1 MPQLTLI
8 AALALAGCAND
19 DPDTVG
25 LTEPEACKAVKERL
39 DVEEL
44 EDRFGEP
51 EATQDFFGDRV
62 VIYERGEIKW
72 QFQVTEQA
80 GTFRVLQIRGNRET
94 VLACPS
100 D

>member
-1 MPQLTLI
+1 MPLLTLI
-8 AALALAGCAND
+8 AALALGGCAND
-19 DPDTVG
+19 DDTVG

-51 EATQDFFGDRV
+51 DTTQDFFGDRV
-62 VIYERGEIKW
+62 VIYERGELKW
-72 QFQVTEQA
+72 QFQVTEQG
-80 GTFRVLQIRGNRET
+80 GTFRVLQTRGNRET
-94 VLACPS
+94 ILTCPS

>member
-1 MPQLTLI
+1 MPPLTLI
-8 AALALAGCAND
+8 AALALAGCTD
-19 DPDTVG
+19 EPDRVG

-51 EATQDFFGDRV
+51 DTTQDFFGDRV

-72 QFQVTEQA
+72 QFQVTEQT
-80 GTFRVLQIRGNRET
+80 GTFRVLQTRGSRET
-94 VLACPS
+94 ILACRS
-100 D
+100 